1 MTSTLDTKSLA
12 AHVLVVLARAQ
23 RADRI
28 VTIHDVAAEL
38 DVRKND
44 VRDVVTRLHREGHVD
59 ALRLRLSFSGFAL
72 AAVLASATLRTLRAT
87 RAAATGS
94 SSTRAA

>member
-23 RADRI
+23 REDRI

-72 AAVLASATLRTLRAT
+72 AAMLASAKLRTLRAT
-87 RAAATGS
+87 ASAS

>member
-23 RADRI
+23 RDDRL

-72 AAVLASATLRTLRAT
+72 AAVLASAKLRTLRAS
-87 RAAATGS
+87 ASVS

>member
-23 RADRI
+23 RDDHL

-72 AAVLASATLRTLRAT
+72 AAVLASAKLRTLRAS
-87 RAAATGS
+87 ASVS